1 MRELT
6 EKSQDTENNT
16 HGLMDKHVFRELE
29 KTLDECSSDGWDGDR
44 AKALSKEVLQSSVTF
59 LQSFPP
65 GIEPPQIAAEPD
77 GAITLEWYRSPEK
90 VISVS
95 IDLGG
100 EVYYAAIIGALRRHG
115 RGSVH
120 SGVSDDLLELIERVT
135 KKTEEP
141 EKTQKKSS

>member
-16 HGLMDKHVFRELE
+16 HGLMDKHVLRELE
-29 KTLDECSSDGWDGDR
+29 KTLDERSSDGWDGDR
-44 AKALSKEVLQSSVTF
+44 AKALSKEVLQSTVTF
-59 LQSFPP
+59 LESFPP

-100 EVYYAAIIGALRRHG
+100 EVYYAAIIGALSRHG
-115 RGSVH
+115 RGSVR
-120 SGVSDDLLELIERVT
+120 SGVSDDLLALIESVAG
-135 KKTEEP
+135 KTGEP
-141 EKTQKKSS
+141 DKES